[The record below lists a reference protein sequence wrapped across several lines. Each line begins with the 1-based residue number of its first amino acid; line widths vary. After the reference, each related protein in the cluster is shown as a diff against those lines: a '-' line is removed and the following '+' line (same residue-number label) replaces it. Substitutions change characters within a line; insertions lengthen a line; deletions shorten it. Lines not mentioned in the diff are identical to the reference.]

1 MDSADHDGQRASGEN
16 NVAGIAKL
24 ARSLAHSIN
33 GSLSVARGNL
43 MLLKSRLYD
52 PESQILL
59 DEAMTALGKQE
70 MLARGLAAISY
81 WEDYRGREINLQE
94 FFDQRQDRFVHFLGE
109 MGLQIAPCDHFTVWA
124 DPEYLELAFNALII
138 NSCEATAGIKT
149 PKMLIKTSAL
159 RPGVVAIEA
168 CDNGSGVSFQNT
180 WALFNAGFT
189 TKNGGHAGAGLWF
202 VREFA
207 RAAGGNAWAE
217 TQVGKGSYAGLKI
230 VMTLRT
236 IDKVNGPE

>member
-1 MDSADHDGQRASGEN
+1 MDSADHDPKQATGEN
-16 NVAGIAKL
+16 NVAAIAKL

-43 MLLKSRLYD
+43 MLLKPRLYD

-59 DEAMTALGKQE
+59 DEAVNALGKQE

-81 WEDYRGREINLQE
+81 WEEYRAREINLQE
-94 FFDQRQDRFVHFLGE
+94 FFSQRQDRFVHFLGE
-109 MGLQIAPCDHFTVWA
+109 MELQITPCTDYTVWV
-124 DPEYLELAFNALII
+124 DPDYLELAFNAVII
-138 NSCEATAGIKT
+138 NACEATAGT
-149 PKMLIKTSAL
+149 NQPMMLIKTLEL
-159 RPGVVAIEA
+159 RSGVVAIEMF
-168 CDNGSGVSFQNT
+168 DNGCGVAFQNT

-189 TKNGGHAGAGLWF
+189 TKKGGHAGAGLWF

-217 TQVGKGSYAGLKI
+217 TQFNKDSNSGLKI
-230 VMTLRT
+230 VLTLPLM
-236 IDKVNGPE
+236 DKKAGE